1 MERLESRAGE
11 KIMEIRQAASSVIV
25 GKEKTMN
32 LLFSAILAGGHVLLE
47 DLPGTGKTLLAKTLA
62 KTMDLEF
69 GRIQF
74 TPDLMPFIIII
85 RRPENLSFEK
95 VRYFLIF
102 FWQMRLT
109 GPRPAR
115 SQAFWRLWRSGR

>member
-1 MERLESRAGE
+1 MERLENRAGE

-74 TPDLMPFIIII
+74 T
-85 RRPENLSFEK
+85 R
-95 VRYFLIF
+95 
-102 FWQMRLT
+102 T
-109 GPRPAR
+109 
-115 SQAFWRLWRSGR
+115 